1 MFVALQGSAPD
12 GWDGDDF
19 TCLEDV
25 TPIAVCSTEV
35 AARVAIA
42 ELAEICQRK
51 IDLDY
56 GLDACEDGSQVYLTN
71 EDEEIHFVF
80 WYVEVKY
87 VRI

>member
-12 GWDGDDF
+12 GWDCDDF
-19 TCLEDV
+19 ACLEDV

-42 ELAEICQRK
+42 ELAEKMQRR

-80 WYVEVKY
+80 WFVAVEY

>member
-12 GWDGDDF
+12 GWNEDDF
-19 TCLEDV
+19 SCLEDV
-25 TPIAVCSTEV
+25 TPIAVCGTEV

-42 ELAEICQRK
+42 ELAEKMQQR

-80 WYVEVKY
+80 WYVEVDY
-87 VRI
+87 VRL

>member
-19 TCLEDV
+19 TCETV
-25 TPIAVCSTEV
+25 TPIAVCSTEI

-42 ELAEICQRK
+42 ELAEKMLYQIGM
-51 IDLDY
+51 DY
-56 GLDACEDGSQVYLTN
+56 SIDACEDGSQVYLTN

-80 WYVEVKY
+80 WYEVVEY